1 MSFNIVTLKSPL
13 SFRFW
18 RFRFKNYNIDYTVFI
33 SLFYRNEFNFESER
47 YSTWTFL
54 TNGPYRIVH
63 LVFSTKNEMR
73 NIFISHNRISCQNK
87 CTIWPNKLINA
98 WLRVVKWK
106 FSRTCSLPWRK
117 RHQVWP
123 WWQRQLGRGGWC
135 WNTCYILSFPGIPW
149 VWHQGHPWISDDF
162 IKISDTYSPVITT
175 SGDWT
180 QIFAI
185 FLFLEFKILI
195 DWSSELG
202 YIPRLWWSS
211 ICWFTKI
218 NHGFITF
225 NRGSSAELV

>member
-1 MSFNIVTLKSPL
+1 
-13 SFRFW
+13 
-18 RFRFKNYNIDYTVFI
+18 
-33 SLFYRNEFNFESER
+33 
-47 YSTWTFL
+47 
-54 TNGPYRIVH
+54 
-63 LVFSTKNEMR
+63 MR
-73 NIFISHNRISCQNK
+73 NIFISQNRISCQNK
-87 CTIWPNKLINA
+87 CTVWPNKLINA
-98 WLRVVKWK
+98 WLKVVKLK

-135 WNTCYILSFPGIPW
+135 WNICYVLSKKVSRDPEAVIKAIHGSLM
-149 VWHQGHPWISDDF
+149 ISL
-162 IKISDTYSPVITT
+162 SDTYSPVITT

-185 FLFLEFKILI
+185 FIFLEFKILI

-225 NRGSSAELV
+225 NRGSSAELVLLPVDFKINQS